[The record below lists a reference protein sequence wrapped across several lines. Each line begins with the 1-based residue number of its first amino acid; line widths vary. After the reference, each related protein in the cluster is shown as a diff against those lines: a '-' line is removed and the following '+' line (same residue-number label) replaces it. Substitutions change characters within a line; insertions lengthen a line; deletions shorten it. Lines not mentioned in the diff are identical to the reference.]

1 MNTKLQ
7 KHQGAGNNFIITDN
21 RISLYDF
28 SPEIVEFFCNRLF
41 GVGTDGSMLPK
52 NAKGYDF
59 NIYLKGGGLT
69 IWHVWHI
76 ICYYSLLK

>member
-59 NIYLKGGGLT
+59 NIYLKGGD
-69 IWHVWHI
+69 
-76 ICYYSLLK
+76 